1 MNGRTLTVLS
11 LWLAA
16 GAAAADVLK
25 DPQWQAWLD
34 AGKTA
39 ELVKA
44 AKARAADDQSA
55 IALGLAALDGGDA
68 AQLEAVIPA
77 LKDCVDKRPQA
88 ACSYALGRVYGQ
100 QAMSAS
106 VFKMPGLAAKTKE
119 QFARAVEL
127 DPQLYEA
134 RSGLAQY
141 YLMAPGF
148 AGGSVAKAR
157 ELAAEARQPEH
168 GRLIRFLIA
177 AQEKDWPA
185 AEKEVA
191 ALKPGDDRLLQRELR
206 NARMRLG
213 SEFIDQKAHAKARAQ
228 FEAVQR
234 EHPQHA
240 AGPYGL
246 ARLALDTQQPDEALR
261 LLEACRTL
269 EGGDRYPL
277 DHRIGQALIAKGDKA
292 GARQALERFVQN
304 KRANPRNIEDAKRLL
319 AGLA

>member
-1 MNGRTLTVLS
+1 MNGKSLAALS

-34 AGKTA
+34 SGKTA
-39 ELVKA
+39 LLAKA
-44 AKARAADDQSA
+44 AQARPADDQVA
-55 IALGLAALDGGDA
+55 IALGLAALDDDA
-68 AQLEAVIPA
+68 ARLEAVIPA
-77 LKDCVDKRPQA
+77 LKDCIDKRPQA

-100 QAMSAS
+100 QAMNAS

-168 GRLIRFLIA
+168 ARLIRILIA
-177 AQEKDWPA
+177 AHEKDWAA
-185 AEKEVA
+185 AEKEVV
-191 ALKPGDDRLLQRELR
+191 ALRPGDDRLLQRELR

-213 SEFIDQKAHAKARAQ
+213 SEFIDQKAFGKARAQ
-228 FEAVQR
+228 FEIVQR
-234 EHPQHA
+234 DHPQHA

-246 ARLALDTQQPDEALR
+246 ARVALQTQQPDEALR
-261 LLEACRTL
+261 LLDACRAL

-277 DHRIGQALIAKGDKA
+277 DHRVGQALIAKGDKA
-292 GARQALERFVQN
+292 GARQALERFVQD
-304 KRANPRNIEDAKRLL
+304 KRANPRNVEDARRLL